1 MAKLYVQVVG
11 PIPHEQKHYRLPGC
25 HPFEEAT
32 KDSHPRPAKA
42 VPGIIIPVG
51 PIVEVDT
58 VDERHEEILR
68 RDHFLKFHSG
78 PGKNDAK
85 EPDKDEA
92 DFSGMTQEASSE
104 PDVPAEVGKG
114 KKAKK

>member
-11 PIPHEQKHYRLPGC
+11 LPPGQTHYRVPGC
-25 HPFEEAT
+25 HPFEEDEKT
-32 KDSHPRPAKA
+32 THRRPAKPT
-42 VPGIIIPVG
+42 PGIVLRVG
-51 PIVEVDT
+51 PVHEVET

-78 PGKNDAK
+78 PGKKDAK
-85 EPDKDEA
+85 EPEKDEA
-92 DFSGMTQEASSE
+92 DFSGVTQEAS
-104 PDVPAEVGKG
+104 PDSAEVGKG